1 MGLGAGTAGLIA
13 AGVGAAGS
21 VVGSLI
27 NSSAAGNA
35 ADTQSAAANQASA
48 NALAQY
54 QQTRQDLSPYRST
67 GGAALN
73 RLGEIFGLNGPS
85 YVSVPVPQQGMSFQD
100 GQPAPQQSAPTG
112 QYGLPE
118 GYRVISGESGGGD
131 FGSVIHNY
139 IADKNGNVV
148 TEIPLGVP
156 AELAAA
162 YFTGKSAGTSPQQQ
176 RPQQQMMQVAVGGGG
191 NPLAAYGLKGL
202 TFQPTQAELEAT
214 PGYKFNLAQGRQAV
228 ANSSAAQGRG
238 ISGAALKGA
247 ANYATGLA
255 NNTLTTQQGIFQQN
269 LGNVL
274 NPLMNLSNMGQNA
287 ATVTGSQGLQ
297 AVGNANNA
305 LVGGAN
311 AQAAG
316 MVGGA
321 NAISSGLSGL
331 GSSAMNYAL
340 YNQLM
345 DNNKSRTNGSS
356 PVASGYDSNWANNGW
371 YS

>member
-1 MGLGAGTAGLIA
+1 MGLSAGTAGLIA
-13 AGVGAAGS
+13 AGVGAVGS
-21 VVGSLI
+21 VAGSLI
-27 NSSAAGNA
+27 NSSAAGSA

-54 QQTRQDLSPYRST
+54 RQTREDLSPYRTT
-67 GGAALN
+67 GGSALN

-85 YVSVPVPQQGMSFQD
+85 YVSVPVAQRGMSFQD
-100 GQPAPQQSAPTG
+100 GQPAPQAPAATG

-118 GYRVISGESGGGD
+118 GYQVISGESGGGD
-131 FGSVIHNY
+131 IASIIRHY
-139 IADKNGNVV
+139 IADKDFNVIS
-148 TEIPLGVP
+148 ELPPGVP
-156 AELAAA
+156 PELAAA
-162 YFTGKSAGTSPQQQ
+162 YFTGKNAGTAPQQQ
-176 RPQQQMMQVAVGGGG
+176 QQQQMMQVPVGSGG

-214 PGYKFNLAQGRQAV
+214 PGFQFNLNQGRMAV
-228 ANSSAAQGRG
+228 ANSNAAQGRG

-274 NPLMNLSNMGQNA
+274 NPLMSLSGMGQNA
-287 ATVTGSQGLQ
+287 AAVTGSQGLQ

-321 NAISSGLSGL
+321 NALSSGLSGV

-340 YNQLM
+340 YKQLTSNSGGTGYI
-345 DNNKSRTNGSS
+345 DQGSF
-356 PVASGYDSNWANNGW
+356 
-371 YS
+371 

>member
-1 MGLGAGTAGLIA
+1 
-13 AGVGAAGS
+13 
-21 VVGSLI
+21 
-27 NSSAAGNA
+27 
-35 ADTQSAAANQASA
+35 
-48 NALAQY
+48 
-54 QQTRQDLSPYRST
+54 
-67 GGAALN
+67 
-73 RLGEIFGLNGPS
+73 
-85 YVSVPVPQQGMSFQD
+85 MSFQD
-100 GQPAPQQSAPTG
+100 GKPAPQQATPTG

-131 FGSVIHNY
+131 FASVIRNY
-139 IADKNGNVV
+139 IADKNGNIV

-162 YFTGKSAGTSPQQQ
+162 YFTGKNAGTTPQS
-176 RPQQQMMQVAVGGGG
+176 PQQQMMQVPVGSGG

-214 PGYKFNLAQGRQAV
+214 PGYQFNLAQGRQAV
-228 ANSSAAQGRG
+228 SNSSAAKGRG

-274 NPLMNLSNMGQNA
+274 NPLMSLSGMGQNA
-287 ATVTGSQGLQ
+287 AAVTGSQGLQ
-297 AVGNANNA
+297 ATGIANNA

-340 YNQLM
+340 YNQLT
-345 DNNKSRTNGSS
+345 SNGG
-356 PVASGYDSNWANNGW
+356 SGNGG
-371 YS
+371 YIDQGSF

>member
-1 MGLGAGTAGLIA
+1 MLGIGAIISGIGGL
-13 AGVGAAGS
+13 AGS
-21 VVGSLI
+21 LFGSDAA
-27 NSSAAGNA
+27 SSA
-35 ADTQSAAANQASA
+35 ADTQASAAREASA

-54 QQTRQDLSPYRST
+54 KQTREDLSPYRTT
-67 GGAALN
+67 GGSALN

-85 YVSVPVPQQGMSFQD
+85 YVSVPVPQQGGNYQS

-131 FGSVIHNY
+131 FASVIHNY
-139 IADKNGNVV
+139 IADKDGNIV

-162 YFTGKSAGTSPQQQ
+162 YFTGKNAGTTPQA
-176 RPQQQMMQVAVGGGG
+176 PQQQMMQVAVGGGG

-214 PGYKFNLAQGRQAV
+214 PGYQFNLAQGRQAV

-255 NNTLTTQQGIFQQN
+255 NNTLQTQQGIFQAN
-269 LGNVL
+269 LNNVL
-274 NPLMNLSNMGQNA
+274 NPLMYLSNQGQNA
-287 ATVTGSQGLQ
+287 AATTGQQGLQ

-321 NAISSGLSGL
+321 NALSSGLSGL

-340 YNQLM
+340 YNQLVQNSQSGGGNGAQYV
-345 DNNKSRTNGSS
+345 DNTST
-356 PVASGYDSNWANNGW
+356 WF
-371 YS
+371 